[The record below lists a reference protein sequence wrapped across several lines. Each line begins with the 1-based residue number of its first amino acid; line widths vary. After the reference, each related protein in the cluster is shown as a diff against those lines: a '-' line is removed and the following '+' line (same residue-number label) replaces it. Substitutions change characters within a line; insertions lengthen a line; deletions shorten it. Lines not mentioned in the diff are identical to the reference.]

1 MYTGVRSVTGHC
13 TQASGLPSTTCVF
26 FRAKS
31 AMDNVTDHC
40 VVGRWGCKC
49 EDTTENENG
58 TTFVYLFWAG
68 VSLVGLVLLLR
79 ILARTV
85 GGAVDFVSEYVGK
98 WALAFFVTE
107 TIGRYLVF
115 GAVLFYRNST
125 DRDPGQWIT
134 DAGKEQVGVGLLV
147 VTGTLLSLFILFYL
161 YFDDFDHASLAST
174 LPDVVASTER
184 GDKPKPHLEIAAC
197 VTQNV
202 FHLYAVLLLLSPW
215 EDWSRSTVATVLYA
229 VAVAVNIAD
238 RIFRPP
244 PMAERESNCATGWRV
259 LQALVSEGANVA
271 ALGYTAWYLKARP
284 CGDVPHF

>member
-1 MYTGVRSVTGHC
+1 MRV
-13 TQASGLPSTTCVF
+13 L
-26 FRAKS
+26 FRVQS
-31 AMDNVTDHC
+31 DMDNVTDHC

-85 GGAVDFVSEYVGK
+85 GSAFYFVSECVGT
-98 WALAFFVTE
+98 WALAFLVTE

-115 GAVLFYRNST
+115 GAVLFYRNSI
-125 DRDPGQWIT
+125 DRDPGQWIA

-147 VTGTLLSLFILFYL
+147 VTGTLLSLFILSYL

-174 LPDVVASTER
+174 LPDVVASSEKD
-184 GDKPKPHLEIAAC
+184 DKPKPHLEIAAC
-197 VTQNV
+197 VAQNV

-215 EDWSRSTVATVLYA
+215 ENWSRSTVAVVLYA

-244 PMAERESNCATGWRV
+244 PSDAGESKCATGRRV

-271 ALGYTAWYLKARP
+271 ALGYTAWYLRARP
-284 CGDVPHF
+284 CGDVPRS